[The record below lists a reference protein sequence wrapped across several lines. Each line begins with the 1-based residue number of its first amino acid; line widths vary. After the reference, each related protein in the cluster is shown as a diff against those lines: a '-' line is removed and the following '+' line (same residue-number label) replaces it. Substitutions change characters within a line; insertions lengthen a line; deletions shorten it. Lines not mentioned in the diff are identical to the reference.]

1 MLSVQSVFL
10 EEGEILEEMFLEGEI
25 DKVKEFL
32 SVSIERVV
40 EIEERL
46 EGVIKEI
53 LVKEI
58 LIEEILIEEILVEE
72 ILVEEN
78 L

>member
-10 EEGEILEEMFLEGEI
+10 EEGEILEEQFLEGEI

-40 EIEERL
+40 EIER
-46 EGVIKEI
+46 VVKEI

-58 LIEEILIEEILVEE
+58 LVKEIIERVKER
-72 ILVEEN
+72 
-78 L
+78 

>member
-1 MLSVQSVFL
+1 VFL
-10 EEGEILEEMFLEGEI
+10 EEGEILEEQFLEGEI

-46 EGVIKEI
+46 EGVIEER
-53 LVKEI
+53 VERV
-58 LIEEILIEEILVEE
+58 IE
-72 ILVEEN
+72 
-78 L
+78 

>member
-10 EEGEILEEMFLEGEI
+10 EEGEILEEQFLEGEI

-46 EGVIKEI
+46 EGVIEER
-53 LVKEI
+53 VERV
-58 LIEEILIEEILVEE
+58 IE
-72 ILVEEN
+72 
-78 L
+78 

>member
-1 MLSVQSVFL
+1 VLSVQSVFL
-10 EEGEILEEMFLEGEI
+10 EEGEILEEQFLEGEI

-46 EGVIKEI
+46 EGVIKER
-53 LVKEI
+53 VKEI